1 MREAVLRYAF
11 VLMDVVRAEQHVGD
25 NTLWEIK
32 KYTTLYYLPVPHILF
47 PREMSDDSFK
57 GISQ

>member
-1 MREAVLRYAF
+1 M
-11 VLMDVVRAEQHVGD
+11 MDVVGTEQHVGD

-32 KYTTLYYLPVPHILF
+32 KYTILYYLPVPHILF

-57 GISQ
+57 RISQ